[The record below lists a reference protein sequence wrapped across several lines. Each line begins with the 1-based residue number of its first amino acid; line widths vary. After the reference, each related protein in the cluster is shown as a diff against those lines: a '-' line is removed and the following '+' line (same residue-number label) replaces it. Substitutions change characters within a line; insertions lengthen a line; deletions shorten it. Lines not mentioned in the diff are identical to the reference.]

1 MISRLEALI
10 LSACFQPLFL
20 IKIFRYMNTNEKDC
34 GFGIFLSSTSPLLAI
49 LMFDFDDIYI
59 YKNWF
64 SLYASRCNASRQYE
78 MRRIE
83 ALFVSF
89 FSVRSS
95 N

>member
-20 IKIFRYMNTNEKDC
+20 IKIFRYMNTNEKNC

-59 YKNWF
+59 YIKTGFHCMHPDATQVDNTK
-64 SLYASRCNASRQYE
+64 C
-78 MRRIE
+78 
-83 ALFVSF
+83 VG
-89 FSVRSS
+89 
-95 N
+95 